1 MNLGAGAVEFNFD
14 GLIGPT
20 HNYAGLSEGNLASS
34 RNKDSV
40 ARPRQAALEGIAKMR
55 RLMAMGVPQGVLA
68 PHERPPMT
76 FLRGLG
82 FSGDD
87 ATVWA
92 QACATENQIARQAL
106 AASAMW
112 AANAATVSPSADC
125 ADGRVHLTPANL
137 HTMLHR
143 ALEADATDR
152 ALSRIFA
159 DPEHFIVH
167 APLPAHAAFADE
179 GAANHMRLCAAH
191 GAPGVEVFVYGRD
204 IGDARTAF
212 PARQTLAACRAMAR
226 AHGLDPVRTVFA
238 RQSAAAIDAGAFHN
252 DVVAVAD
259 CATLFFH
266 EQAFEDRD
274 AVLAEIAAKAQGL
287 FEPQFVEVPAAEVSL
302 ADANTS
308 YLFNA
313 QLVTTQGRQTLI
325 APLEVQENPRTR
337 AFVDAMLAGNGP
349 IGAVEY
355 VDVRESMKNGGG
367 PACLRLRVVLTD
379 AERAA
384 ITKGFVLDD
393 TLASRLEDWV
403 RAHYRETL
411 ASDDL
416 ADPHL
421 LTETRAALD
430 ALTRILPLGSDFYDF
445 QRA

>member
-1 MNLGAGAVEFNFD
+1 MSGAVEINFD

-20 HNYAGLSEGNLASS
+20 HNYAGLSDGNVASAK
-34 RNKDSV
+34 NKDTV

-55 RLMAMGVPQGVLA
+55 RLMAMGVAQGVLP
-68 PHERPPMT
+68 PHERPPMA
-76 FLRGLG
+76 FLRSLG

-87 ATVWA
+87 ASVWA
-92 QACATENQIARQAL
+92 QACANEDRLARNAL

-112 AANAATVSPSADC
+112 AANAATVSPGADC
-125 ADGRVHLTPANL
+125 ADGRLHFTPANL

-152 ALSRIFA
+152 ALARIFA
-159 DPEHFIVH
+159 DPEHFAVH

-179 GAANHMRLCAAH
+179 GAANHMRLCRSH
-191 GAPGVEVFVYGRD
+191 GEGGVEVFVYGRA
-204 IGDARTAF
+204 GDERGARF
-212 PARQTLAACRAMAR
+212 PARQTLEACRAIAR
-226 AHGLDPVRTVFA
+226 RHGLDPARTVFA

-266 EQAFEDRD
+266 EQAFEDKA
-274 AVLAEIAAKAQGL
+274 AVLAEISAKAPFAQV
-287 FEPQFVEVPAAEVSL
+287 VEVPAAEVSL
-302 ADANTS
+302 TDAIGS

-313 QLVTTQGRQTLI
+313 QLVTTSGRQTLI

-337 AFVDAMLAGNGP
+337 AFVDAMIAGNGP
-349 IGAVEY
+349 VGQAEY

-367 PACLRLRVVLTD
+367 PACLRLRVVMTE

-384 ITKGFVLDD
+384 MTPGFLLDEA
-393 TLASRLEDWV
+393 LASRLEDWV

-411 ASDDL
+411 APADLSDP
-416 ADPHL
+416 AL
-421 LTETRAALD
+421 LIETRAALD
-430 ALTRILPLGSDFYDF
+430 ALTRILPLGGDFYPF

>member
-1 MNLGAGAVEFNFD
+1 MSDAVEINFD

-20 HNYAGLSEGNLASS
+20 HNYAGLSDGNVASA

-55 RLMAMGVPQGVLA
+55 RLMAMGAVQGVLP
-68 PHERPPMT
+68 PHERPPMA
-76 FLRGLG
+76 FLRSLG

-87 ATVWA
+87 ARVWA
-92 QACATENQIARQAL
+92 QVWAAEDRLARNAL

-125 ADGRVHLTPANL
+125 ADGRLHFTPANL

-159 DPEHFIVH
+159 DPECFAVH
-167 APLPAHAAFADE
+167 PPLPAHAAFADE
-179 GAANHMRLCAAH
+179 GAANHMRLCVSH
-191 GAPGVEVFVYGRD
+191 GEPGVEVFVYGRA
-204 IGDARTAF
+204 GEERGAGF
-212 PARQTLAACRAMAR
+212 PARQTLEACRAIAR
-226 AHGLDPVRTVFA
+226 RHGLDPARTVFA

-266 EQAFEDRD
+266 EQAFEDKA
-274 AVLAEIAAKAQGL
+274 AVLAEIAAKAL
-287 FEPQFVEVPAAEVSL
+287 FEPRFAEVPAAEVSL
-302 ADANTS
+302 ADAITS

-313 QLVTTQGRQTLI
+313 QLVTTAGQQTLI
-325 APLEVQENPRTR
+325 APLEVRENPRTR
-337 AFVDAMLAGNGP
+337 AYVDAMIAGNGP
-349 IGAVEY
+349 IGQVDY

-367 PACLRLRVVLTD
+367 PACLRLRVVATD

-384 ITKGFVLDD
+384 ITQGFLLDD
-393 TLASRLEDWV
+393 ALASRLEDWV

-411 ASDDL
+411 APEDLSDP
-416 ADPHL
+416 AL
-421 LTETRAALD
+421 LTENRAALD
-430 ALTRILPLGSDFYDF
+430 ALTQILPLGADFYPF
-445 QRA
+445 QRG